1 MGKCRTQHG
10 QNQAPRQP
18 ALALAVLC
26 AQQFIVSYHTVST
39 NEAIYSNASREDV
52 MKMRNDTIPS
62 SITAILR

>member
-1 MGKCRTQHG
+1 
-10 QNQAPRQP
+10 
-18 ALALAVLC
+18 
-26 AQQFIVSYHTVST
+26 VSYDTVST